1 MARCSGSFLPFSASC
16 NSADSTCSRHFS
28 STQSAAAPSHP
39 ERAQQVYR
47 LVDRE
52 HLAASAKLP
61 ATNTSKEGLT
71 FLSAGRTCKR
81 KSAFAL
87 GFFTATSSHNCQSIL
102 PYEEAVATSSLFP
115 SSMPLPSCGRV
126 KALTAERAVVATPPG
141 SGNFVPP
148 PPNSLLG
155 GGIALSQY
163 QVPFQP
169 PTSEDAPLFVRLNEN
184 DMFGQMLNDQDFPD
198 LNSFKK
204 EQETVGNKPPTS
216 TNSLLLE
223 PLDLPQSNGDQGL
236 KDDFYNCQQFRS
248 PPSSTGA
255 GNGSSA
261 MRGGT
266 CSTIVS
272 PSNSGYTLD
281 SNMMPVFPLGNQP
294 YFGGYA
300 GFPALSPATHAWMQD
315 ASTNNFHR
323 GQSMKQMVVM
333 ASMGMSSP
341 MVQHQPSPGS
351 VDMFNPTN
359 PQQPPSPGLWIS
371 TLRNKQLEASLSE
384 ERKAPSSLDAL
395 KTSVERPPFSLTIS
409 PPASLTNKALKEL
422 IVSADFATPPVMSR
436 PKRARTDSG
445 SLPKAKAARTTSAS
459 PVGQENSSGKANAK
473 VSKGKKCI
481 EAGCTRRAQSNSRC
495 KAHGGGARCQY
506 SGPGGCTRSS
516 QGGGFCRAHG
526 GGKRCEFP
534 GCTRGQQR
542 KGRCYVHGGI
552 RKCQFGNC
560 EKKDRGNGFCISHG
574 GGKRCEHPGC
584 SRAVRRGLL
593 CQIHE
598 TQNAAEMPL
607 GESVAL

>member
-1 MARCSGSFLPFSASC
+1 MDEVAFVESLF
-16 NSADSTCSRHFS
+16 
-28 STQSAAAPSHP
+28 APEMRS
-39 ERAQQVYR
+39 
-47 LVDRE
+47 
-52 HLAASAKLP
+52 
-61 ATNTSKEGLT
+61 
-71 FLSAGRTCKR
+71 
-81 KSAFAL
+81 
-87 GFFTATSSHNCQSIL
+87 
-102 PYEEAVATSSLFP
+102 AVASSSLFP

-126 KALTAERAVVATPPG
+126 KALTAERALVPTPPS

-155 GGIALSQY
+155 GGIALTQI
-163 QVPFQP
+163 QAPFQP
-169 PTSEDAPLFVRLNEN
+169 PSEDTPLFARLHED

-204 EQETVGNKPPTS
+204 EAEAGGNKPPSS

-223 PLDLPQSNGDQGL
+223 PLDLPRNGGDQGL
-236 KDDFYNCQQFRS
+236 KDVFYNCQQYRS
-248 PPSSTGA
+248 PPSSGA
-255 GNGSSA
+255 RRSGICATNV
-261 MRGGT
+261 
-266 CSTIVS
+266 ST
-272 PSNSGYTLD
+272 SNTGYTLD
-281 SNMMPVFPLGNQP
+281 SNMPVFPLGNQP
-294 YFGGYA
+294 YFGSYA
-300 GFPALSPATHAWMQD
+300 GFPPLSPATHAWMQD
-315 ASTNNFHR
+315 TSTTNIQR
-323 GQSMKQMVVM
+323 GQSMKNMVVM

-351 VDMFNPTN
+351 VDMFYPVATN
-359 PQQPPSPGLWIS
+359 SQQPPSPGLWIS
-371 TLRNKQLEASLSE
+371 TLRNNQSE
-384 ERKAPSSLDAL
+384 TSQPEEHKALDAF

-422 IVSADFATPPVMSR
+422 IVSADFATPPMMSR
-436 PKRARTDSG
+436 PKRVRTDSG
-445 SLPKAKAARTTSAS
+445 SQPRAKAARTTSAS
-459 PVGQENSSGKANAK
+459 PVGQENSSTKANVK
-473 VSKGKKCI
+473 ITKGKKCI

-506 SGPGGCTRSS
+506 SGPGGCNRSS

-598 TQNAAEMPL
+598 TAEKEQ
-607 GESVAL
+607 GQSFAL

>member
-1 MARCSGSFLPFSASC
+1 MDEVAFVESLF
-16 NSADSTCSRHFS
+16 
-28 STQSAAAPSHP
+28 APEMRS
-39 ERAQQVYR
+39 
-47 LVDRE
+47 
-52 HLAASAKLP
+52 
-61 ATNTSKEGLT
+61 
-71 FLSAGRTCKR
+71 
-81 KSAFAL
+81 
-87 GFFTATSSHNCQSIL
+87 
-102 PYEEAVATSSLFP
+102 AVASSSLFP

-126 KALTAERAVVATPPG
+126 KALTAERALVPTPPS

-155 GGIALSQY
+155 GGIALTQI
-163 QVPFQP
+163 QAPFQP
-169 PTSEDAPLFVRLNEN
+169 PSEDTPLFARLHED

-204 EQETVGNKPPTS
+204 EAEAGGNKPPSS

-223 PLDLPQSNGDQGL
+223 PLDLPRNGGDQGL
-236 KDDFYNCQQFRS
+236 KDVFYNCQQYRS
-248 PPSSTGA
+248 PPSSGA
-255 GNGSSA
+255 RRSGICATNV
-261 MRGGT
+261 
-266 CSTIVS
+266 ST
-272 PSNSGYTLD
+272 SNTGYTLD
-281 SNMMPVFPLGNQP
+281 SNMPVFPLGNQP
-294 YFGGYA
+294 YFGSYA
-300 GFPALSPATHAWMQD
+300 GFPPLSPATHAWMQD
-315 ASTNNFHR
+315 TSTTNIQR
-323 GQSMKQMVVM
+323 GQSMKNMVVM

-351 VDMFNPTN
+351 VDMFYPVATN
-359 PQQPPSPGLWIS
+359 SQQPPSPGLWIS
-371 TLRNKQLEASLSE
+371 TLRNNQSETSQPE
-384 ERKAPSSLDAL
+384 ERKALDAFKTSVERPPFSL
-395 KTSVERPPFSLTIS
+395 TISPTRRGMANTGLKAGMAIALALLLCCSVLRLEDVRIPHPGLWISTLRNNQSETSQPEERKALDAFKTSVERPPFSLTIS

-422 IVSADFATPPVMSR
+422 IVSADFATPPMMSR
-436 PKRARTDSG
+436 PKRVRTDSG
-445 SLPKAKAARTTSAS
+445 SQPRAKAARTTSAS
-459 PVGQENSSGKANAK
+459 PVGQENSSTKANVK
-473 VSKGKKCI
+473 ITKGKKCI

-506 SGPGGCTRSS
+506 SGPGGCNRSS

-598 TQNAAEMPL
+598 TAEKEQ
-607 GESVAL
+607 GQSFAL